1 MPVDPAALGAEYLT
15 KRFDEAVWEHLS
27 GALHSAFGDEDKAQ
41 EVVDSLVTR
50 LLVEVG
56 AL

>member
-1 MPVDPAALGAEYLT
+1 MPINPAALGPDYLT
-15 KRFDEAVWEHLS
+15 KRFDEAVWEHL
-27 GALHSAFGDEDKAQ
+27 GDVLHAAFEDEDKAQ
-41 EVVDSLVTR
+41 AAVDNLVTR